1 MKAGNVRELI
11 RNLSLTPALDAADR
25 VEMRDVESE
34 GWRIST
40 AVADLIDDGTIS
52 LATLR
57 AAAGA
62 TAHRADDVCRTK
74 GGYTLHN
81 RPVMVG
87 RGGDGRAVPV
97 PLVLTRATWLPGAVE
112 IRLQGEG

>member
-1 MKAGNVRELI
+1 MNVRELI
-11 RNLSLTPALDAADR
+11 YSMSLTPALDAADR
-25 VEMRDVESE
+25 VEMRDAGVE

-57 AAAGA
+57 AAVAS

-87 RGGDGRAVPV
+87 RGRGGRAVPV
-97 PLVLTRATWLPGAVE
+97 PLALTRATWLPGVVE

>member
-1 MKAGNVRELI
+1 MNVRELI
-11 RNLSLTPALDAADR
+11 RGLSLTPALDAADR
-25 VEMRDVESE
+25 IEMRDVEAE

-40 AVADLIDDGTIS
+40 AVADLLDDGMIT

-57 AAAGA
+57 AAVAS
-62 TAHRADDVCRTK
+62 TAHRADTVCRTK

-87 RGGDGRAVPV
+87 RRGGRAVPV
-97 PLVLTRATWLPGAVE
+97 PLALTRATWLPGVVE